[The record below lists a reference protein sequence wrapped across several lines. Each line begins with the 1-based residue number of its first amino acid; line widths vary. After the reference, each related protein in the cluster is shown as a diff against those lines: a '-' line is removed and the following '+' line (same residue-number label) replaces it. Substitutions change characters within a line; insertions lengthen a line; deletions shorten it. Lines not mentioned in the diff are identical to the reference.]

1 MHGSMIMRAGRRAAA
16 VAPSRLVHLVAR
28 VREVVAPQPWPFDDA
43 AVGLHRCEQRGR
55 GVLGHPQYLYGLLAA
70 ARTARAAGTQE
81 ITALEFGVAGGNGLR
96 ALREH
101 AEVVRSWYGV
111 RVTVVGLDSGRGLL
125 PATDPR
131 DSPFAL
137 PEGEFAMD
145 HAALAP
151 HLDGIELVLG
161 DVGATV
167 GPLMERIASGRLP
180 PLGFVAHDL
189 DVFTG
194 THAALQAIGGLP
206 TVATLPRVPMYFD
219 DISGYPYTTETG
231 ERAAITAFN
240 EGPQRRRIGWVENLE
255 QTLGGSARWANWP
268 RHVFVLHTFDH
279 PAYGAPEQ
287 VTQPDLGLR
296 GTPRAPGGGVVG
308 SGR

>member
-1 MHGSMIMRAGRRAAA
+1 MRESLIARAGRRAAA
-16 VAPSRLVHLVAR
+16 VSPSRLVHLAAR

-55 GVLGHPQYLYGLLAA
+55 GALPHPAYLYGLLAA
-70 ARTARAAGTQE
+70 ARTARAVGAEE

-101 AEVVRSWYGV
+101 AEIVRSWYGV
-111 RVTVVGLDSGRGLL
+111 RVTVVGLDSGHGLL
-125 PATDPR
+125 PPTDPR

-145 HAALAP
+145 HAALEP
-151 HLDGIELVLG
+151 HLDGTELVLG
-161 DVGATV
+161 DVGSTV
-167 GPLMERIASGRLP
+167 GPLMERVASGALP

-194 THAALQAIGGLP
+194 TYATLQAIGALP
-206 TVATLPRVPMYFD
+206 TGATLPRVPMYFD

-240 EGPQRRRIGWVENLE
+240 EGPERRRIGQVENLE

-279 PAYGAPEQ
+279 PGYAAPET
-287 VTQPDLGLR
+287 VTQMDLGMRTTLR
-296 GTPRAPGGGVVG
+296 SPPGT
-308 SGR
+308 